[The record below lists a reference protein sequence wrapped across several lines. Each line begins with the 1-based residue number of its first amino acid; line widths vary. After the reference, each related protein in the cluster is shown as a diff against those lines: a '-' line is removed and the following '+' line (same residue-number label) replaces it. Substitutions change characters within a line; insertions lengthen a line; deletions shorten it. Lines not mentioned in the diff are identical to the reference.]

1 MRFGFRLGSLPLSWL
16 LLSCSSLY
24 SLDWQQG
31 NGFRFA
37 RLSVP
42 ASGKTGFTLMPP
54 EATGILFT
62 NVLSEASV
70 AKNRILENGSG
81 VALGDV
87 DGDGLCDIYFCR
99 LEGPNV
105 LYRNLGNWKFED
117 ITESAGV
124 ACAGQY
130 STGAVLAD
138 VDGDGHL
145 DLLVNSIG
153 GGTRCFLN
161 DGKGHFTELTGT
173 RLVHRFGS
181 TSMALADIDGDG
193 DLDLYVANY
202 RTDTFRDRPPGL
214 EVRAQQ
220 VNGQIVVTPAG
231 RFIPLSSRQ
240 GGVEVVELG
249 ERDFLYLN
257 DGHGRFA
264 PVSWTNGSFL
274 DEEGKPLKAAPQD
287 WGLSVIFRDL
297 NGDGA
302 PDIYV
307 CNDLFYFPDRIWINQ
322 RHRGFK
328 AIEPTALRHVSLS
341 SMAVDVADINRDGL
355 DDIFVVDMISRSHA
369 ARARQRPDRLKGL
382 VTVPITDPNYR
393 PEVAQNT
400 LFLNRGDGTYTEI
413 AQLSGLDATEWS
425 WGAVFLDVDLDGYE
439 DLLIP
444 TGSFHDV
451 QDADVLRENSRLRE
465 GGSFEAI
472 LRSWRRFPRLATG
485 KLAFRNRGDLTFED
499 VSAEWGFNQIGIS
512 HGMALADLDNDGDL
526 DLVVNNLHAAAG
538 IYRND
543 SIAPRLAVRLNGKPP
558 NRFGVGAKIKVLGG
572 PVAQSQQMACGG
584 RYLSSDDFIRVF
596 AAGSSDLSIEV
607 TWPSGKQTIVEHA
620 QANCVYEIDE
630 AAATPAGV
638 KPQPLEQPL
647 FRDVSALLGH
657 EHRDELFNDFERQPL
672 LSCQWSQL
680 GPGVAWLDFDAD
692 GWPDLVVSSGK
703 GGHLALF
710 RNNGQG
716 AFSEVTNEI
725 ICQPVS
731 QDQTSVL
738 AWPGKKGFQ
747 ILAGSAAYEA
757 PGPASPSLQF
767 YDPVEKK
774 ISSLKLSTN
783 ASVGPLAAADV
794 EGNGS
799 LDLFVGGRIVPGRFP
814 EAASSCLL
822 RQVDGKLVPDQ
833 ANSVLFDKIGLISG
847 AVFSD
852 LDGDGVPE
860 LILASQWGSIRV
872 FKNDKG
878 NFHEITHQLGLDRFK
893 GFWNG
898 VATGDFDN
906 DGRLDIVAS
915 NWGRNTKYQSHL
927 HPQPLRLYYA
937 DFNGRGTLDPIEAFF
952 DSAMNKVVPFAD
964 FETFSKALPF
974 VLQRFATYRAFGDA
988 SVQELL
994 GERFSMCRTLEVT
1007 TLDSMLFLNR
1017 GDHFEPVSLPIEA
1030 QFAPAFGLAVADFDG
1045 DGNEDVFLAQNFF
1058 DVDGETT
1065 RYDGGRGLLLLGDGK
1080 GRLHAVPGQESGIK
1094 IYGEQRG
1101 CAVADFDGDGRVD
1114 LAVAQNR
1121 GQTKLYHNEKAA
1133 PGLAVRLIGPGQ
1145 NPSAV
1150 GAKIRLLAVSGA
1162 SPVKEIQAG
1171 SGYWSHNSPVQIF
1184 GRASQYSEI
1193 RIQWPGGKETR
1204 VPVPPKAKSI
1214 VIAFDGKV
1222 SVAE

>member
-1 MRFGFRLGSLPLSWL
+1 MRFGFRLGSLLFSFL
-16 LLSCSSLY
+16 ILDTSSLY

-37 RLSVP
+37 RLPVP

-62 NVLSEASV
+62 NFLSEESV

-87 DGDGLCDIYFCR
+87 DGDGRCDIYLCR

-105 LYRNLGNWKFED
+105 LYRNLGNWRFEE

-124 ACAGQY
+124 ACANQY

-138 VDGDGHL
+138 IDGDGVL

-161 DGKGHFTELTGT
+161 DGKGHFTEVTGT

-202 RTDTFRDRPPGL
+202 RTDTYRDRPSGL
-214 EVRAQQ
+214 EVRAEQ

-231 RFIPLSSRQ
+231 RFIPMSLGQ

-249 ERDFLYLN
+249 ERDFLYIN
-257 DGHGRFA
+257 DGQGRFA
-264 PVSWTNGSFL
+264 PVSWTSGSFL
-274 DEEGKPLKAAPQD
+274 DEAGKPLQAPPQD

-302 PDIYV
+302 PDLYV
-307 CNDLFYFPDRIWINQ
+307 CNDFFHSPDRIWINQ
-322 RHRGFK
+322 RHRNFK
-328 AIEPTALRHVSLS
+328 AIEPTALRHISMS
-341 SMAVDVADINRDGL
+341 SMAVDVADVNRDGF
-355 DDIFVVDMISRSHA
+355 DDIFVADMISRSHA
-369 ARARQRPDRLKGL
+369 ARARQRPNRLKGL
-382 VTVPITDPNYR
+382 VTVPVTDPNYR

-425 WGAVFLDVDLDGYE
+425 WGAIFLDVDLDGYE

-444 TGSFHDV
+444 TGNLHDV
-451 QDADVLRENSRLRE
+451 QDADVLRENSRVRDR
-465 GGSFEAI
+465 SFEAK
-472 LRSWRRFPRLATG
+472 LRSWRRFPPLATG
-485 KLAFRNRGDLTFED
+485 KLAFRNHGDLTFED
-499 VSAEWGFNQIGIS
+499 VSAAWGFNEIGIS
-512 HGMALADLDNDGDL
+512 HGMALADLDNDGAL

-538 IYRND
+538 VYRNN
-543 SIAPRLAVRLNGKPP
+543 SIAPRLAVRLNGSPP

-572 PVAQSQQMACGG
+572 PVPQSQQMACGG

-596 AAGSSDLSIEV
+596 AARLSDMSIEV
-607 TWPSGKQTIVEHA
+607 TWPRGKRTVVAHA
-620 QANCVYEIDE
+620 QANCIYEIDE
-630 AAATPAGV
+630 AAATPAGAEP
-638 KPQPLEQPL
+638 KPIDQPL
-647 FRDVSALLGH
+647 FRDVSGLLGH
-657 EHRDELFNDFERQPL
+657 EHCDELFNDFERQPL

-680 GPGVAWLDFDAD
+680 GPGMAWLDFDVD

-710 RNNGQG
+710 RNNGKG
-716 AFSEVTNEI
+716 AFSEITNEI
-725 ICQPVS
+725 FSQPVS

-738 AWPGKKGFQ
+738 PWPAGKGFQ
-747 ILAGSAAYEA
+747 ILAGSASYEA
-757 PGPASPSLQF
+757 PSPDSPSLQI
-767 YDPVEKK
+767 YDLVEKK
-774 ISSLKLSTN
+774 ISNLTLITN
-783 ASVGPLAAADV
+783 ASVGPLAAADLDAD
-794 EGNGS
+794 GR
-799 LDLFVGGRIVPGRFP
+799 LDLFVGGRIVPGQFP
-814 EAASSCLL
+814 EPASSCLL
-822 RQVDGKLVPDQ
+822 MQSNGNLVLDQV
-833 ANSVLFDKIGLISG
+833 NSEVFDKVGLISG

-852 LDGDGVPE
+852 LDGDGKPE
-860 LILASQWGSIRV
+860 LILASHWGSIRV
-872 FKNDKG
+872 FKNNKG
-878 NFHEITHQLGLDRFK
+878 QFHEITRQLGLDRFK

-898 VATGDFDN
+898 LATGDFDN
-906 DGRLDIVAS
+906 DGRLDIIAS
-915 NWGRNTKYQSHL
+915 NWGRNTRYQSHL
-927 HPQPLRLYYA
+927 RPQPLRLYYG
-937 DFNGRGTLDPIEAFF
+937 DLNSNGTIDSIEAYF
-952 DSAMNKVVPFAD
+952 DRAMNKVVPFAD

-974 VLQRFATYRAFGDA
+974 VLERFGTYRAFGEA
-988 SVQELL
+988 SVKELL
-994 GERFSMCRTLEVT
+994 GERFSKCRTLEAT

-1017 GDHFEPVSLPIEA
+1017 GDHFEPVPLPIEA

-1058 DVDGETT
+1058 DVDAETT

-1080 GRLHAVPGQESGIK
+1080 GHFRAVPGQESGIK
-1094 IYGEQRG
+1094 IYGEQRA
-1101 CAVADFDGDGRVD
+1101 CAVADFDRDGRVD

-1121 GQTKLYHNEKAA
+1121 GQTKLYHNQNAA
-1133 PGLAVRLIGPGQ
+1133 PGLAVRLIGPGE
-1145 NPSAV
+1145 NPCAV
-1150 GAKIRLLAVSGA
+1150 GAKIRLLAAAGA
-1162 SPVKEIQAG
+1162 SAVKEIQAG
-1171 SGYWSHNSPVQIF
+1171 SGYWSHNSSVQIF
-1184 GRASQYSEI
+1184 GRADQFSEI
-1193 RIQWPGGKETR
+1193 WIQWPGGKETR
-1204 VPVPPKAKSI
+1204 TPVPPKAKSI
-1214 VIAFDGKV
+1214 AIAFGGKV
-1222 SVAE
+1222 ALDE